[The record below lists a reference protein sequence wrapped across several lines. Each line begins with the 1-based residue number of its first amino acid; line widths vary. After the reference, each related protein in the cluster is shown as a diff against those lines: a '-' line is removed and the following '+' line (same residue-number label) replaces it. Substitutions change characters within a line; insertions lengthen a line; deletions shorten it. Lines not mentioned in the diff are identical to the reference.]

1 MHRVRLT
8 RYRRAERL
16 DVFDARHPLHALV
29 VVGKCQPQVDA
40 VAGDVARDDGIQDRD
55 REVHKSLT
63 SPRPGE
69 GPHRK
74 PSPAS
79 PGPVAVR
86 RYAAT
91 GTGLA
96 RKAAVD
102 GDAVQPWTAIAG
114 P

>member
-40 VAGDVARDDGIQDRD
+40 VAGDVAGDDGMTVSDR
-55 REVHKSLT
+55 L
-63 SPRPGE
+63 
-69 GPHRK
+69 
-74 PSPAS
+74 
-79 PGPVAVR
+79 VATAGSKCR
-86 RYAAT
+86 TADC
-91 GTGLA
+91 
-96 RKAAVD
+96 D
-102 GDAVQPWTAIAG
+102 GQAPFEAG